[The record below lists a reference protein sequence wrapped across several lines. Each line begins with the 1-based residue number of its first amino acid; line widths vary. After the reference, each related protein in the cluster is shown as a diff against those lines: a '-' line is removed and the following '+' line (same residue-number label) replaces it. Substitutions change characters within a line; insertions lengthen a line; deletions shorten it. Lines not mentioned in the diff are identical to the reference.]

1 MVNVQRSISF
11 LYLTTFC
18 IAGGV
23 EVQAW
28 GVAPCARA
36 PLGLC
41 DRVLHLRKMRGAF
54 RHLSPPQQPQLLQT
68 QQQRI
73 LLFTLWQNIQDQNS
87 LAQVNINISN
97 ARNALSTSL

>member
-1 MVNVQRSISF
+1 M
-11 LYLTTFC
+11 
-18 IAGGV
+18 AGGV

-36 PLGLC
+36 SLGLC

-54 RHLSPPQQPQLLQT
+54 RHFPPPQQPQLLQT

-73 LLFTLWQNIQDQNS
+73 LLFTLWPNIQDQNS
-87 LAQVNINISN
+87 SAQVNINIKKY
-97 ARNALSTSL
+97 ARAYNKNLIFEF